1 MALPYGIVRWAWAA
15 GIPLGTNDSS
25 LIGNTDMISMEILL
39 GSLCFVGAILTLG
52 LIQTW
57 GEFFPSW
64 CFFLAGKRIPIW
76 FVVIPSTLMSAIIT
90 IAGVKLTPQIIYM
103 IADGSIHAGN
113 WGGIGP
119 FLFWLPWGIS
129 LGAAI
134 FAYYIRRRGRCKHC
148 GSL

>member
-1 MALPYGIVRWAWAA
+1 MALSYGIVRWAWAV
-15 GIPLGTNDSS
+15 GIPLGTNDYS
-25 LIGNTDMISMEILL
+25 LIGNTDMINMEILL

-64 CFFLAGKRIPIW
+64 CFFLAGKRIPVW
-76 FVVIPSTLMSAIIT
+76 FVVIPSTLLSTIIT

-113 WGGIGP
+113 WGDWPYSRPEHAREKGLVCQKSG
-119 FLFWLPWGIS
+119 LYS
-129 LGAAI
+129 TYA
-134 FAYYIRRRGRCKHC
+134 HV
-148 GSL
+148 